1 MGIDRIGFI
10 SRNQAME
17 LVTKYHYSLVM
28 PRINKYFIGA
38 FENGKLVGVL
48 TLGWGVNPV
57 HTIRKLFPSLSTPD
71 YYEIGK
77 LCLADHLPK
86 NTASY
91 FVKQVIQLI
100 KKEMPWVK
108 VLFSWADGIMG
119 KPGYVYQ
126 SCNFFY
132 GGFIWT
138 NHFLDQN
145 NVRVHKRT
153 FEGIVS
159 KEGEGRGSSGFDNVL
174 RHGYRVL
181 YGKQFRY
188 LYPICNK
195 REWKRL
201 LRESDYTWER
211 GNYPKDRDIE
221 LWIKDKDGK
230 RKVGKIELA
239 RTTYTKNTKHER
251 LGQMPLF

>member
-1 MGIDRIGFI
+1 MGIEQIGFI
-10 SRNQAME
+10 SKNQAME
-17 LVTKYHYSLVM
+17 VVTKYHYSIVM
-28 PRINKYFIGA
+28 PKINKYFIGG
-38 FENGKLVGVL
+38 FENGRLVGVL
-48 TLGWGVNPV
+48 TLGWGVRPF
-57 HTIRKLFPSLSTPD
+57 HTINKLFPSLGTSD

-91 FVKQVIQLI
+91 FVKQVVELM

-138 NHFLDQN
+138 HCYLDPN
-145 NVRVHKRT
+145 NVRVHVRT
-153 FEGIVS
+153 LQGLNAE
-159 KEGEGRGSSGFDNVL
+159 KGEKYGTVNFNKVAKQ
-174 RHGYRVL
+174 GYKVL

-188 LYPICNK
+188 LFPICDK
-195 REWKRL
+195 REWKKL
-201 LRESDYTWER
+201 QRESQFTWER
-211 GNYPKDRDIE
+211 GNYPKDRDLE
-221 LWIKDKDGK
+221 FWIKDKEGK
-230 RKVGKIELA
+230 REISDIEMA
-239 RTTYTKNTKHER
+239 RTTHTKNSAQEK
-251 LGQMPLF
+251 LGQRVLF